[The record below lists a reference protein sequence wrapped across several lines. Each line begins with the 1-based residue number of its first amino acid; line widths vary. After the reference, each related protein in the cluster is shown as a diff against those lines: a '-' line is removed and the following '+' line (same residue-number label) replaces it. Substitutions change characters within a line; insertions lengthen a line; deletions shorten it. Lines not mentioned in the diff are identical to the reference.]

1 MLNGP
6 EHAARI
12 VRERAGGA
20 FDPVIASMMADQAAK
35 ILRLDSS
42 TSVWEET
49 LALET
54 LPHLTVDR
62 PAIDRA
68 LAAMG
73 DFADLSSP
81 YLRGHSAGVAKLS
94 TSAAEHLGLGDGHK
108 TLIRRGALV
117 HDMGRVA
124 VPVRIWQQAGPLTP
138 DDWEQVRLHAYH
150 TERVLTHSPFL
161 AAFSHVASFHHER
174 LDGSGYHRGAASSA
188 IAAPAR
194 LLAAAD
200 VYHAMT
206 EPRPHREAHTSEKA
220 AEILGRE
227 AKTGRLDPDAVTA
240 VLEAAGQPVPPID
253 RPAGLTDRE
262 SQVVRLVARGLQTKQ
277 IARALEISPKTA
289 DQHIQNAYRK
299 MGVSTRAATALFA
312 MEHGL
317 LA

>member
-1 MLNGP
+1 VTAKRLLVEARAVGYVGSGRNFRRLVAEEKKQWRSVNGRQRR
-6 EHAARI
+6 H
-12 VRERAGGA
+12 
-20 FDPVIASMMADQAAK
+20 
-35 ILRLDSS
+35 
-42 TSVWEET
+42 WEET